1 MWLTYDNNIINYHK
15 SSVDKATMELI
26 IINYSRHIQ
35 FCIEKNMLTAAEIH
49 DVIELLIHAH
59 EKPHT
64 QIRYN
69 KMVKDAS

>member
-1 MWLTYDNNIINYHK
+1 
-15 SSVDKATMELI
+15 MELI